1 MPQFQAPDFDWS
13 AARVLPTERDGVVN
27 RCETTIGPLDNVR
40 RCATEIGPLD
50 NVQGSQAL
58 EAGQLSHAVFQ
69 GARVADESEVGE
81 GLALV
86 SREVVEEV
94 FDGRGGELSAGWDCT
109 EGESIQLERKQ
120 RRLLIDATT
129 HEEYVEEVQRAV
141 VEAVAAPPQRIAARS
156 QCIGRG

>member
-1 MPQFQAPDFDWS
+1 MPQFQAPDLDWS
-13 AARVLPTERDGVVN
+13 AACVLPTEKDGVVN
-27 RCETTIGPLDNVR
+27 RCETTIWSLDNVHR
-40 RCATEIGPLD
+40 YETKIGPLD

-58 EAGQLSHAVFQ
+58 EASQLGHAVFQ
-69 GARVADESEVGE
+69 GARVAAECEVGE

-94 FDGRGGELSAGWDCT
+94 FDGRGGPPPAGWDCT

-120 RRLLIDATT
+120 RRFLIDAAT
-129 HEEYVEEVQRAV
+129 HEEYVEVQRAV
-141 VEAVAAPPQRIAARS
+141 VEAEAGSPQRTVARS

>member
-27 RCETTIGPLDNVR
+27 RCETT
-40 RCATEIGPLD
+40 IGPLD

-94 FDGRGGELSAGWDCT
+94 FDGRGGELPAGWDCT

-120 RRLLIDATT
+120 RRFLIDAAT

-141 VEAVAAPPQRIAARS
+141 VEAVAAPPQRIAAQS